1 MLNLFDET
9 VTKGD
14 LGNVTNKIFQ
24 TLAQDQQLK
33 TVMSVLCPILL
44 PVELVFLCLVL
55 MGLCLKEML
64 RYLV

>member
-14 LGNVTNKIFQ
+14 LENVNNEIFQ

-33 TVMSVLCPILL
+33 TGMSVLCPILL
-44 PVELVFLCLVL
+44 LVELVFLCPVL
-55 MGLCLKEML
+55 MGL
-64 RYLV
+64 